1 MEDLGALRRIM
12 IEIDYEETKP
22 SKTIVNLASMRGNQ
36 LIFVEN
42 LCDESLTGPQ
52 SNKISS

>member
-1 MEDLGALRRIM
+1 M